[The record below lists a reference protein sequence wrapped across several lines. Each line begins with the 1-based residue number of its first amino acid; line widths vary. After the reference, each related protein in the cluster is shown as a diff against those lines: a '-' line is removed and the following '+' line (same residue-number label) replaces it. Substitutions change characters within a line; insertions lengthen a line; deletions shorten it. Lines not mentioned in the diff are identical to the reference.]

1 MRFNSVTIKNFRN
14 FEDISVDLTNKNV
27 LFGMND
33 VGKTNFLYALR
44 YFFDKDIRKQN
55 FRDTD
60 YYKKKVEIPIEI
72 VIAIDISDTEN
83 ADSQKLRAK
92 LKGAILSNQDIVYI
106 KVKADYD
113 EKEMMGIPVLYWGGN
128 LEELEEMKVHGT
140 FFEIDYVFN
149 AIYIDAYVDLY
160 TLFKKNAN
168 KLLVNDKNQDKDI
181 LDSICKTCDELNAQ
195 ISGLS
200 GIRAFEEKI
209 APEYKKFRHDDISV
223 SVKSEI
229 AIKGLYSNIV
239 PYIKQDTDDSLYPT
253 SGEGRKKL
261 LVYAIFDLLSQEEE
275 EKKINIFLIEEPENH
290 LHRSMQIALS
300 HILFLDDKY
309 QYLFMTTHS
318 PYVLTEMDRVNLVR
332 IYNEDKI
339 VSRSVLYTVPTKFK
353 SQRKMLNRGLVEAIF
368 ADKVL
373 LVEGP
378 SENVLFGKVLSEIN
392 PFYEADGIY
401 ILPVG
406 GFGFRPYYEILDAL
420 QIDNII
426 KTDNDLRKIK
436 GKEEYSVLGFS
447 RLNKYIGE
455 KILPDMR
462 DNFRS
467 CQQIQNYS
475 NLLCNETRDLYKSVD
490 DLSSVIIVCATSDNW
505 VSSIVPYLDTE
516 KKCAL
521 LRYSNANAE
530 TGANELTDENIEFT
544 YVPQTPIA
552 DITTET
558 AWLYSAVAKY
568 FILPKYSVFDFRDEI
583 PNEVVGNR
591 RVLNY
596 IKNAFGILDECI
608 KQEDAVGF
616 EKQIMLMANYL
627 GYETKDEHCE
637 RLYRTICDKRYHS
650 AFKIDDLKRIA
661 ITFHS
666 SKGLEF
672 EQVIMFVS
680 DYRLSSEQDI
690 YNHYVAVTRAKSKLI
705 MVYIYDDWNAKQ
717 FAKNI
722 NKILAESNLK
732 MSNVATVVNAIS

>member
-1 MRFNSVTIKNFRN
+1 MRCNSMRFNSVTIKKFRN

-44 YFFDKDIRKQN
+44 YVFDKDIRKQN
-55 FRDTD
+55 FSDTD

-140 FFEIDYVFN
+140 FYEIDYVFN

-168 KLLVNDKNQDKDI
+168 KLLVNDKDQDKDI

-406 GFGFRPYYEILDAL
+406 GFGFGPYYETLDAL

-447 RLNKYIGE
+447 RLNNYIGE
-455 KILPDMR
+455 KILPDMPISENGVEAKR
-462 DNFRS
+462 KLYDDNR
-467 CQQIQNYS
+467 
-475 NLLCNETRDLYKSVD
+475 
-490 DLSSVIIVCATSDNW
+490 
-505 VSSIVPYLDTE
+505 E
-516 KKCAL
+516 KL
-521 LRYSNANAE
+521 
-530 TGANELTDENIEFT
+530 
-544 YVPQTPIA
+544 
-552 DITTET
+552 
-558 AWLYSAVAKY
+558 
-568 FILPKYSVFDFRDEI
+568 DEI
-583 PNEVVGNR
+583 REEYSLYLSR
-591 RVLNY
+591 CSLEED
-596 IKNAFGILDECI
+596 LDEVI
-608 KQEDAVGF
+608 HDQM
-616 EKQIMLMANYL
+616 ITYL
-627 GYETKDEHCE
+627 PNADGNPIGY
-637 RLYRTICDKRYHS
+637 L
-650 AFKIDDLKRIA
+650 
-661 ITFHS
+661 
-666 SKGLEF
+666 
-672 EQVIMFVS
+672 
-680 DYRLSSEQDI
+680 QD
-690 YNHYVAVTRAKSKLI
+690 
-705 MVYIYDDWNAKQ
+705 
-717 FAKNI
+717 AKN
-722 NKILAESNLK
+722 NHMVELVEKLTAEDCKCIYEHYNFACLK
-732 MSNVATVVNAIS
+732 EVMQ

>member
-1 MRFNSVTIKNFRN
+1 MRFNLVTIKNFRN

-44 YFFDKDIRKQN
+44 YVFDKDIRKQN
-55 FRDTD
+55 FGDTD
-60 YYKKKVEIPIEI
+60 YYKKKVEMPIEI

-113 EKEMMGIPVLYWGGN
+113 KKEMMGIPVLYWGGN

-168 KLLVNDKNQDKDI
+168 KLLVNDKDQDKDI
-181 LDSICKTCDELNAQ
+181 LDNICKTCDELNAQ

-318 PYVLTEMDRVNLVR
+318 PYVLTEMDKVNLVR

-339 VSRSVLYTVPTKFK
+339 VSRSFLYTVPTKFK

-406 GFGFRPYYEILDAL
+406 GFGFGPYYETLDAL
-420 QIDNII
+420 QIDNTI

-447 RLNKYIGE
+447 RLNNYIGE
-455 KILPDMR
+455 KILPDIPISESGVEAKR
-462 DNFRS
+462 KLYDDNR
-467 CQQIQNYS
+467 
-475 NLLCNETRDLYKSVD
+475 EK
-490 DLSSVIIVCATSDNW
+490 
-505 VSSIVPYLDTE
+505 LDE
-516 KKCAL
+516 I
-521 LRYSNANAE
+521 RE
-530 TGANELTDENIEFT
+530 
-544 YVPQTPIA
+544 
-552 DITTET
+552 
-558 AWLYSAVAKY
+558 
-568 FILPKYSVFDFRDEI
+568 KYSLYLSRCSLEED
-583 PNEVVGNR
+583 
-591 RVLNY
+591 
-596 IKNAFGILDECI
+596 LDEVI
-608 KQEDAVGF
+608 HNQM
-616 EKQIMLMANYL
+616 ITYL
-627 GYETKDEHCE
+627 PNADGNPIGY
-637 RLYRTICDKRYHS
+637 L
-650 AFKIDDLKRIA
+650 
-661 ITFHS
+661 
-666 SKGLEF
+666 
-672 EQVIMFVS
+672 
-680 DYRLSSEQDI
+680 QD
-690 YNHYVAVTRAKSKLI
+690 
-705 MVYIYDDWNAKQ
+705 
-717 FAKNI
+717 AKN
-722 NKILAESNLK
+722 NHMVELVEKLTAEDCKCIYEHYNFACLK
-732 MSNVATVVNAIS
+732 AVMQ

>member
-1 MRFNSVTIKNFRN
+1 MRCNSMRFNLVTIKNFRN

-44 YFFDKDIRKQN
+44 YVFDKDIRKQN
-55 FRDTD
+55 FGDTD
-60 YYKKKVEIPIEI
+60 YYKKKVEMPIEI

-106 KVKADYD
+106 KIKADYD
-113 EKEMMGIPVLYWGGN
+113 KKEMMGIPVLYWGGN

-168 KLLVNDKNQDKDI
+168 KLLVNDKDQDKDI
-181 LDSICKTCDELNAQ
+181 LDNICKTCDELNAQ

-318 PYVLTEMDRVNLVR
+318 PYVLTEMDKVNLVR

-339 VSRSVLYTVPTKFK
+339 VSRSFLYTVPTKFK

-406 GFGFRPYYEILDAL
+406 GFGFGPYYETLDAL
-420 QIDNII
+420 QIDNTI

-447 RLNKYIGE
+447 RLNNYIGE
-455 KILPDMR
+455 KILPDIPISESGVEAKR
-462 DNFRS
+462 KLYDDNR
-467 CQQIQNYS
+467 
-475 NLLCNETRDLYKSVD
+475 EK
-490 DLSSVIIVCATSDNW
+490 
-505 VSSIVPYLDTE
+505 LDE
-516 KKCAL
+516 I
-521 LRYSNANAE
+521 RE
-530 TGANELTDENIEFT
+530 
-544 YVPQTPIA
+544 
-552 DITTET
+552 
-558 AWLYSAVAKY
+558 
-568 FILPKYSVFDFRDEI
+568 KYSLYLSRCSLEED
-583 PNEVVGNR
+583 
-591 RVLNY
+591 
-596 IKNAFGILDECI
+596 LDEVI
-608 KQEDAVGF
+608 HNQM
-616 EKQIMLMANYL
+616 ITYL
-627 GYETKDEHCE
+627 PNADGNPIGY
-637 RLYRTICDKRYHS
+637 L
-650 AFKIDDLKRIA
+650 
-661 ITFHS
+661 
-666 SKGLEF
+666 
-672 EQVIMFVS
+672 
-680 DYRLSSEQDI
+680 QD
-690 YNHYVAVTRAKSKLI
+690 
-705 MVYIYDDWNAKQ
+705 
-717 FAKNI
+717 AKN
-722 NKILAESNLK
+722 NHMVELVEKLTAEDCKCIYEHYNFACLK
-732 MSNVATVVNAIS
+732 EVMQ

>member
-1 MRFNSVTIKNFRN
+1 MKFNSVTIKNFRN
-14 FEDISVDLTNKNV
+14 FEDISIHLTNKNV

-44 YFFDKDIRKQN
+44 FIFDKDIRKQN
-55 FRDTD
+55 FSDTD
-60 YYKKKVEIPIEI
+60 YYKKKVDMPIEI

-92 LKGAILSNQDIVYI
+92 LKGAILSDQDIVYI
-106 KVKADYD
+106 KVKAEYD
-113 EKEMMGIPVLYWGGN
+113 EKEMIGVPVLYWGGE
-128 LEELEEMKVHGT
+128 LEDLEEMKVHGT
-140 FFEIDYVFN
+140 LFEIDYVFN
-149 AIYIDAYVDLY
+149 TIYIDAYVDLY

-168 KLLVNDKNQDKDI
+168 KLLVNDKDQDKDI
-181 LDSICKTCDELNAQ
+181 LDNIHRTCDELNTQ

-200 GIRAFEEKI
+200 GIRTFEEKI
-209 APEYKKFRHDDISV
+209 APEYKKFRRDDISV

-229 AIKGLYSNIV
+229 AVKGLYSNIV

-261 LVYAIFDLLSQEEE
+261 LVYAIFNLLSKEEE

-318 PYVLTEMDRVNLVR
+318 PYVLAEMDQINLIR

-378 SENVLFGKVLSEIN
+378 SENVLFGKILSEIN

-406 GFGFRPYYEILDAL
+406 GFGFKSYYEILDAL

-447 RLNKYIGE
+447 RLNNYIGE
-455 KILPDMR
+455 KILPDTPITESGVAAKR
-462 DNFRS
+462 KLYDDNREKLDEIRS
-467 CQQIQNYS
+467 EYS
-475 NLLCNETRDLYKSVD
+475 LYLSRCSLEEDLD
-490 DLSSVIIVCATSDNW
+490 EVIHDKMI
-505 VSSIVPYLDTE
+505 IYLP
-516 KKCAL
+516 
-521 LRYSNANAE
+521 NAE
-530 TGANELTDENIEFT
+530 GDPIGYLQDAKNNHMVELVEKL
-544 YVPQTPIA
+544 
-552 DITTET
+552 T
-558 AWLYSAVAKY
+558 A
-568 FILPKYSVFDFRDEI
+568 
-583 PNEVVGNR
+583 
-591 RVLNY
+591 
-596 IKNAFGILDECI
+596 
-608 KQEDAVGF
+608 ED
-616 EKQIMLMANYL
+616 
-627 GYETKDEHCE
+627 C
-637 RLYRTICDKRYHS
+637 
-650 AFKIDDLKRIA
+650 KRI
-661 ITFHS
+661 
-666 SKGLEF
+666 F
-672 EQVIMFVS
+672 EH
-680 DYRLSSEQDI
+680 
-690 YNHYVAVTRAKSKLI
+690 YN
-705 MVYIYDDWNAKQ
+705 
-717 FAKNI
+717 FAC
-722 NKILAESNLK
+722 LK
-732 MSNVATVVNAIS
+732 EVMP